1 VARQE
6 VVAAE
11 AEMMVEAAGRMVGVE
26 EVTPSVTLRAF
37 RVRSCHRTSRRRET
51 YRSMLAREVASPP
64 YVHRTL

>member
-26 EVTPSVTLRAF
+26 EVTQACRLMK
-37 RVRSCHRTSRRRET
+37 RRQGT
-51 YRSMLAREVASPP
+51 YRSILATMVASPP